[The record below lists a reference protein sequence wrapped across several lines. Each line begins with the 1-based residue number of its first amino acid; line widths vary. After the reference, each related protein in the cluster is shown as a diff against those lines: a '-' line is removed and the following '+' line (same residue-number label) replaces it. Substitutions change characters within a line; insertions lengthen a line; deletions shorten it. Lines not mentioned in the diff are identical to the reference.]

1 MNKYMRSFVPY
12 HSPLDPCP
20 PIGKN
25 IILLLLIYF
34 RLSTAK
40 LAAIHT
46 KRSTTKGTLWPVF
59 MTIMKILIKRAVT
72 TDVNQS
78 LPEEYYQ
85 LLLELQELDFV
96 LVELTLY
103 LDTHPDDTAINQFND
118 FSYKRRVLKQKMEE
132 KYELQQFGNSYSNAP
147 WEWSKGPGHGKYKG
161 EKLCGFMK
169 RNYNTQLK
177 WELAIPHLQN
187 Y

>member
-1 MNKYMRSFVPY
+1 
-12 HSPLDPCP
+12 
-20 PIGKN
+20 
-25 IILLLLIYF
+25 
-34 RLSTAK
+34 
-40 LAAIHT
+40 
-46 KRSTTKGTLWPVF
+46 

-103 LDTHPDDTAINQFND
+103 LDTHPDDTAAINQFND

-132 KYELQQFGNSYSNAP
+132 KYGPLQQFGNSYSNALGNGAKALAMANIK
-147 WEWSKGPGHGKYKG
+147 E
-161 EKLCGFMK
+161 
-169 RNYNTQLK
+169 RNYVDL
-177 WELAIPHLQN
+177 
-187 Y
+187 